1 MPTDAATRVLNAA
14 AALFSERGYGATS
27 TADVEEAAGLRRG
40 TGGAFRHFPSKAAM
54 LEAVVRHDLDEV
66 DARQR
71 APVDPGLSLRDA
83 LASYARAGL
92 AHIRQQRR
100 LIRLLYRD
108 LEAFPDL
115 RDEVRGRLVY
125 WGTREFARRLE
136 LMASDAGAAVDAE
149 ALAVILAG
157 AITNIGVIEATLGKR
172 APVADARVVE
182 AWTDLL
188 DTYLAAKAAR

>member
-71 APVDPGLSLRDA
+71 APVDPDLSLRDA
-83 LASYARAGL
+83 LAAYARAGL

-125 WGTREFARRLE
+125 GGTREFARRLE